1 MLCPLERGEIVFP
14 NSMKGRVGGDGDGEV
29 DGALMDI
36 VEELNGFRRILGL
49 LLFSTVLEWHW
60 DGMGWDVMAG
70 GRDMVFT
77 VVLG

>member
-1 MLCPLERGEIVFP
+1 MVSE
-14 NSMKGRVGGDGDGEV
+14 
-29 DGALMDI
+29 
-36 VEELNGFRRILGL
+36 GFSGCFYLAR
-49 LLFSTVLEWHW
+49 SVLEWHW